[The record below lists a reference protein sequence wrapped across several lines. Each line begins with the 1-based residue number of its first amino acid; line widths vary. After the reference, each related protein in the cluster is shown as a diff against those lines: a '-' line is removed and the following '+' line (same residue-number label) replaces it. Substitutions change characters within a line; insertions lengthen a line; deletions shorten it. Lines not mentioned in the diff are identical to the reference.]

1 VKGYAKFFPLI
12 LVVLF
17 VASIY
22 SIASEGQKI
31 QDNYNQLLEDARG
44 YAKDGILVDAL
55 GSYNDALQIND
66 SLPVRI
72 EAGEMLLDL
81 GERNTAINW
90 AKDIALQYPYEPKA
104 YEFLLTI
111 YYKSEDYAGFFKELD
126 TMNGRNVQSKAVNK
140 MLKEIKFSY
149 FLDTNYE
156 DVSLF
161 SEGLC
166 AVAKD
171 ESWGYV
177 LENGNSTIGLEF
189 KAAGA
194 FENGLAPVLTES
206 NDMFF
211 INANG
216 DNKKIIARN
225 LAAKQFGLLANDIL
239 PVFDGTLWG
248 YYSTD
253 GKRLHGGYEKAS
265 AYSVEGIAAVY
276 KNDSWGF
283 VNRKGDYISNERFEN
298 VATNELGV
306 AFNQNRACAVLDDVV
321 VILDN
326 TGTILTTTNY
336 DDARPFG
343 SDGLAAVCRAGLWG
357 FMDIDGKMV
366 IDVQYEDARSFE
378 NGFAAVRISEKW
390 GFINLKGAQVVEPA
404 FSDARDF
411 STSGSVYVKV
421 DEKWTLLKFY
431 AQHHG

>member
-1 VKGYAKFFPLI
+1 MKGYAKFFPLI